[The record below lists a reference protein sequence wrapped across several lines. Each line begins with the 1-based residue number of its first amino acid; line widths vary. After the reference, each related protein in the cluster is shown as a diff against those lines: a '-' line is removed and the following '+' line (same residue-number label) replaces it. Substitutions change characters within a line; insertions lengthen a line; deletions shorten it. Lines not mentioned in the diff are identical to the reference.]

1 MLRKIWFPTLVLAL
15 SCAVAFSQAAKPA
28 TLTVDEIVNK
38 NIQAM
43 GGLDNMR
50 AIKTVKMTGKV
61 TLGPGIEAPATIQ
74 QKRPNMV
81 RNEFTLQGKT
91 FIQAYDG
98 TTAWQVNPFEGSP
111 DPQKADEEDARDLQE
126 QADMDG
132 PLVDYKTKGNTVEL
146 VGQEDLEGTNVYKLK
161 LTLKNGDVEYLYI
174 DSQNFLALKSTSK
187 RKRQGGEI
195 EIESYFG
202 DFKTVNN
209 VMFPY
214 SIENKVAGR
223 TVFQIAVDSIQANI
237 PIDDAVFK
245 MPAAKPATR
254 TN

>member
-1 MLRKIWFPTLVLAL
+1 MSRKIWFPVLVLAL

-28 TLTVDEIVNK
+28 TLTVDEIINK
-38 NIQAM
+38 NIKAM

-50 AIKTVKMTGKV
+50 AIKTVKATGKI
-61 TLGPGIEAPATIQ
+61 TLAPGVDAPAILQ

-81 RNEFTLQGKT
+81 RIELTVQGKT
-91 FIQAYDG
+91 LVQAYDG
-98 TTAWQVNPFEGSP
+98 TTAWEINPFEGSS
-111 DPQKADEEDARDLQE
+111 DPQKASEEDTRDLQE

-146 VGQEDLEGTNVYKLK
+146 VGQEDMEGTNVYKLK
-161 LTLKNGDVEYLYI
+161 LTLKNGDVRYVYI
-174 DSQNFLALKSTSK
+174 DSQSFLVLKETSK

-195 EIESYFG
+195 EVDTYVG
-202 DFKTVNN
+202 DYKPVNN
-209 VMFPY
+209 VMFPF
-214 SIENKVAGR
+214 SFEGKVAGR
-223 TVFQIAVDSIQANI
+223 TVQQISIDSIQANV
-237 PIDDAVFK
+237 PIDDAIFK